1 MRNQMM
7 RVQRVGKTSLMKG
20 QRILPMKYL
29 IKGMMI

>member
-1 MRNQMM
+1 MMRNRM
-7 RVQRVGKTSLMKG
+7 VGKTSLMKD